1 MARFALPHVLAG
13 LSHRIGHDDPVR
25 NARAEL
31 DLAERRID
39 EADDVVRRVEAAAR
53 RHAAPGEPSDP
64 APRTRPST
72 SNPTRHR
79 ATAGAPRPR
88 RPRTVRAA

>member
-31 DLAERRID
+31 DLAEHRID
-39 EADDVVRRVEAAAR
+39 QADDVIRRVEAAAR
-53 RHAAPGEPSDP
+53 QRSTPSS
-64 APRTRPST
+64 RS
-72 SNPTRHR
+72 
-79 ATAGAPRPR
+79 
-88 RPRTVRAA
+88 RTVRAA

>member
-13 LSHRIGHDDPVR
+13 LTHRIGHDDPVR

-31 DLAERRID
+31 ELAERRID
-39 EADDVVRRVEAAAR
+39 EADDVIRRVEAAAQL
-53 RHAAPGEPSDP
+53 HTDP
-64 APRTRPST
+64 IDTAVRTRPST
-72 SNPTRHR
+72 STPTRHGSASR
-79 ATAGAPRPR
+79 SR

>member
-13 LSHRIGHDDPVR
+13 LTHRIGHDDPVR

-39 EADDVVRRVEAAAR
+39 EADDVIRRVEAAAQAR
-53 RHAAPGEPSDP
+53 SEPTDP
-64 APRTRPST
+64 EVRTRPST
-72 SNPTRHR
+72 STPTRHGSTSGSPR
-79 ATAGAPRPR
+79 AR

>member
-13 LSHRIGHDDPVR
+13 LTHRIGHDDPVR

-31 DLAERRID
+31 ELAERRID
-39 EADDVVRRVEAAAR
+39 EADDVVRRVEAAAQ
-53 RHAAPGEPSDP
+53 RHADP
-64 APRTRPST
+64 TASAARTRPST
-72 SNPTRHR
+72 STPTRHGS
-79 ATAGAPRPR
+79 TGGAPRAR